1 MRNNQR
7 FFLKW
12 SHFVLPAVKSIIS
25 QQNRLL
31 DDLLNTNLVIIK
43 IRKTAEN
50 RTEMYSN
57 SM

>member
-7 FFLKW
+7 FFLKR
-12 SHFVLPAVKSIIS
+12 SHFLLSAVKSIIP

-50 RTEMYSN
+50 RAEM
-57 SM
+57 